1 MRLFPDTSAVVEVV
15 IMAAFFRRD
24 LPMKPSPSMRLPHR
38 LPWLFV
44 IALGMSGIAQAEQPQ
59 AWSQPRQPFHLF
71 GNTWYVGTQGLS
83 AILITSPG
91 GHVLI
96 DGTLARNAAQIEANI
111 RALGFRLR
119 DVRVILNSHA
129 HGDHAGA
136 IAHLARD
143 SGAQVW
149 ASANGARALM
159 AGGDDPDD
167 PQYGSIGGYPA
178 VARVAV
184 VKDGDSVRAGG
195 ITITAHYTP
204 GHTPG
209 STSWTWT
216 SCEGSRC
223 RAMVYADSLTAVSNA
238 HYRFSDD
245 ASHPHRVEDFRQSMA
260 TVATLPC
267 DVLLTPH
274 PDASGFIERIDR
286 RGQGTVAGALIDTQ
300 ACKNYA
306 VDARKRFDARLRQE
320 AGAPH

>member
-1 MRLFPDTSAVVEVV
+1 MFVIGEVV
-15 IMAAFFRRD
+15 IMAAFFLWD
-24 LPMKPSPSMRLPHR
+24 FPMKSSPSMRWPRR
-38 LPWLFV
+38 LFRLFV
-44 IALGMSGIAQAEQPQ
+44 ITLGVSGIAQAEQPR
-59 AWSQPRQPFHLF
+59 AWSQPLQPFHLY

-96 DGTLARNAAQIEANI
+96 DGTLASNAEQIEANI

-119 DVRVILNSHA
+119 DIRVILNSHA
-129 HGDHAGA
+129 HADHAGA
-136 IAHLARD
+136 IARLAQD
-143 SGAQVW
+143 TGARVW

-159 AGGDDPDD
+159 AGGNDPDD
-167 PQYGSIGGYPA
+167 PQYGSIAGYPA

-184 VKDGDSVRAGG
+184 VKDGGSVRAGAVSV
-195 ITITAHYTP
+195 TAHYTP

-223 RAMVYADSLTAVSNA
+223 LAMVYADSLTAVSNT

-245 ASHPHRVEDFRQSMA
+245 PSHPHRVEDFRQSIA
-260 TVATLPC
+260 SVAALPC

-274 PDASGFIERIDR
+274 PDASGFIERIER
-286 RGQGTVAGALIDTQ
+286 REPGTTAAALVDTR

-306 VDARKRFDARLRQE
+306 ADARKRFDARLRQE
-320 AGAPH
+320 AGVPH

>member
-1 MRLFPDTSAVVEVV
+1 MV
-15 IMAAFFRRD
+15 IMASFFRRD
-24 LPMKPSPSMRLPHR
+24 RPMKSFPSMRR
-38 LPWLFV
+38 LRRSPWLLV
-44 IALGMSGIAQAEQPQ
+44 VALVVFGTAQAEQPQ
-59 AWSQPRQPFHLF
+59 AWSQPRQPFHLY

-96 DGTLARNAAQIEANI
+96 DGTLARNAEQIEANI

-119 DVRVILNSHA
+119 DIRVILNSHA

-136 IAHLARD
+136 IAQLARD
-143 SGAQVW
+143 SGARVW

-167 PQYGSIGGYPA
+167 PQYGSIGDYPA

-184 VKDGDSVRAGG
+184 VKDGGSVHAGG
-195 ITITAHYTP
+195 VTITAHYTP

-223 RAMVYADSLTAVSNA
+223 LAMVYADSLTAVSNT

-245 ASHPHRVEDFRQSMA
+245 PSHPRRAEAFRQSMA
-260 TVATLPC
+260 TVAALPC

-274 PDASGFIERIDR
+274 PDASGFIERIER
-286 RGQGTVAGALIDTQ
+286 RGQGTKAGVLIDTQ

-306 VDARKRFDARLRQE
+306 ADARRRFDARLRQE